1 MPNDPARTTMH
12 ALVRNW
18 WMIAARGVLAMVFG
32 GAVLTW
38 PDISHI
44 VVLFGLY
51 AVLDG
56 LWTTLAALRV
66 AAPAFGSWP
75 LLLEGLA
82 SITLGG
88 LALLWPM
95 VPRELVYLL
104 AGWGVATGVMELSAA
119 NSVPRSRPAAWLLGT
134 AGASSL
140 FLALLVL
147 LLPYGADDLVSRVIA
162 AYAQVFGVALL
173 VAALDFPRGRSD
185 GRDLIP

>member
-1 MPNDPARTTMH
+1 MLHGAAATTMH
-12 ALVRNW
+12 SLVRNW
-18 WMIAARGVLAMVFG
+18 WMMAVRGALAIVFG
-32 GAVLTW
+32 GAVLMW
-38 PDISHI
+38 PDLPHV

-51 AVLDG
+51 AAVDG
-56 LWTTLAALRV
+56 AWTVVAAMRV

-75 LLLEGLA
+75 LLLEGMA
-82 SITLGG
+82 SMTLGTV
-88 LALLWPM
+88 ALLWPM

-173 VAALDFPRGRSD
+173 VAALDFPRGHSD
-185 GRDLIP
+185 SHDLIP